1 MNPKIEKIKQYL
13 LELVNLQDHVDVTAS
28 AENIKKNVHFR
39 GPNVYILFFAI
50 VIASVGL
57 NVNSIPVIIG
67 AMLISPLMGPIIGF
81 GLGLGTNDMDLIK
94 CALKNLAVMVLIS
107 IFASTLYFLVT
118 PLDMDHPTELLARTN
133 PSIYDVFIALF
144 GGLAGI
150 LETSRKER
158 GTVMA
163 GVAIAT
169 ALMPPLCTV
178 GYGLANWEPQYF
190 LGALYLFLLNG
201 ILISLATF
209 LIVKFLRYPAV
220 EAETVTLGKRRA
232 WTIGLVLALLLVPG
246 TITTV
251 RLVHENNFARNAK
264 QFMAKHHVIGDKGT
278 YVYNY
283 EIDAP
288 SFSITLF
295 LAGEK
300 LDEQNRQHFYAEA
313 LDAGFA
319 PNQIVIKD
327 EATSEFRERMSDEE
341 LLRDLLKS
349 QEEQINMYKQR
360 IEQLEKEQIIPTQSG
375 QALSWKYLT
384 YVREH
389 PIVNWEKP
397 TRILYA
403 ENDNLIDLSVVDD
416 FSRRFHCHLTIMKG
430 GEHWFHT
437 PEQLAVLHSWIEENC

>member
-1 MNPKIEKIKQYL
+1 MSPKIEKIKQYL
-13 LELVNLQDHVDVTAS
+13 LELVNLQDHVDVLAS

-94 CALKNLAVMVLIS
+94 CSLKNLAVMVLIS
-107 IFASTLYFLVT
+107 IFASTLYFLIT

-209 LIVKFLRYPAV
+209 FAVKFLHYPA
-220 EAETVTLGKRRA
+220 AEIESASRGKRRA
-232 WTIGLVLALLLVPG
+232 WSIALVIVLLLIPG
-246 TITTV
+246 SITTV
-251 RLVHENNFARNAK
+251 KLVQENNFARSAK
-264 QFMAKHHVIGDKGT
+264 LFMAKHHVIGDKGT

-288 SFSITLF
+288 MAKITLF
-295 LAGEK
+295 LAGEM
-300 LDEQNRQHFYAEA
+300 LDEEDRQYFYAEA

-319 PNQIVIKD
+319 PSQIVIKD
-327 EATSEFRERMSDEE
+327 EATSDFQERMSDEE
-341 LLRDLLKS
+341 LLRELLKS
-349 QEEQINMYKQR
+349 QEEQISLYKQR
-360 IEQLEKEQIIPTQSG
+360 IEQLEKE
-375 QALSWKYLT
+375 
-384 YVREH
+384 
-389 PIVNWEKP
+389 
-397 TRILYA
+397 
-403 ENDNLIDLSVVDD
+403 LSV
-416 FSRRFHCHLTIMKG
+416 LKA
-430 GEHWFHT
+430 
-437 PEQLAVLHSWIEENC
+437 EQNVAGK